1 MLVMKLPEDVREFFR
16 RTGKIGAEKR
26 HAGMSPERRREVARM
41 AANARWAKVKRKKKV
56 VKSK

>member
-1 MLVMKLPEDVREFFR
+1 MKLPEDVREFFR

-41 AANARWAKVKRKKKV
+41 AANARWAKASSKKKARKKK
-56 VKSK
+56 SE